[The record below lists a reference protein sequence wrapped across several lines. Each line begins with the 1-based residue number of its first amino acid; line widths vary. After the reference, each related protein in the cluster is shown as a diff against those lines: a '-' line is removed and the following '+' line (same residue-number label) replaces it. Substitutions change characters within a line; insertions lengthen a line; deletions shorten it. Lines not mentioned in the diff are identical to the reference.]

1 MSTFIIS
8 VPKTNNDISFL
19 PDILLSPHR
28 SHPFLPPGVQ
38 ALALAH
44 YTRYIS
50 SGLKDDIDKSI
61 LYYTGAIFLPLP
73 RDSSC
78 QNIVQL
84 LFLLTD
90 ALVHRARQF
99 KQPEDIQC
107 CIAYLRYLR
116 RQPLQVYGVPHSQV
130 LSLLVE
136 ALAFHVQMKSD
147 GMVMQEF
154 EEEIAVLC
162 DQVLVH
168 VQTDSLTYPGTA
180 LARTFNAQFTI
191 SSRRQLGEPWERVI
205 ESLREA
211 NRRLPD
217 LHDISIT
224 LAWSL
229 LIRFTA
235 TYSIDNFVEAT
246 AIWDKVV
253 ASHTPRDSPTSFQL
267 PPASIIIPS
276 LVHSWVSQ
284 YGNPE
289 ISEEALRLLRIAL
302 NVISP
307 DHAFRP
313 IVTTAL
319 ERFQERRFN
328 DFGVTEGLEDVH
340 SRNSDACG
348 LPTRGPSLTK
358 PNDGKPPLMTTG
370 QHIDVILSDIGI
382 NNIADIE
389 EAIKYFR
396 MLHQVAVSRSSRLF
410 SVVSAGGLVITL
422 LGAFERTNKTEYLN
436 EVISSLREVLK
447 MTSKSY
453 SVDVQFI
460 AVRQL
465 ISCLSTRLRLLNR
478 AEDLDETM
486 QLFPT
491 AANSRRARV
500 PERFQLACEWASLA
514 RHSKQLTT
522 LTAYENAISL
532 MQDSLAF
539 APTLEVQHFRLVAMR
554 DNYEKLPLDYASYQ
568 VHTGRLKQAI
578 ETLERG
584 RALLWSEM
592 RGLRTSIEGLRA
604 ADSRLAQK
612 FATINQK
619 LEMLTMSVLPG
630 GPGGVVMDDGETDGR
645 EGMDP
650 FGYLVL
656 QQRTFLEEREKLIL
670 QIQALPGFKSFLKAP
685 SFDTLRS
692 AASHGPVI
700 IINHSRWRSDI
711 LILLHDSSP
720 SLITTTDDFY
730 SRASELKDR
739 LLLTQKKYR
748 LESRQYQRALRSV
761 LKNLYD
767 LVGQPVIQ
775 QLQKLNIPEQSRIW
789 WCPTSTFCSLPL
801 HAMGPIPSDDGVK
814 RYFSDLYISSYT
826 PTLSTLIES
835 RKRGGPVFEKP
846 SILLVAQPDEA
857 LLHVFEEIWA
867 IQRLDTK
874 VTTLLSKMATPSGV
888 VDGLQDHRFS
898 HFACHGILEPGKP
911 FNASFKLHGSGRLT
925 LLDIVRSRLPAADFA
940 FLSACHTAEM
950 TDGSIADE
958 ALHLTAA
965 MQYCGFR
972 SVVGTMWAMADTD
985 GRDLAEHFYKS
996 MFSSDEPG
1004 VPYYERSARALRDA
1018 VQNLRTSK
1026 VVSLERWVNF
1036 VHYGA

>member
-1 MSTFIIS
+1 MDSPQLSI
-8 VPKTNNDISFL
+8 PKVDNDISFHQ
-19 PDILLSPHR
+19 DILLSPHR
-28 SHPFLPPGVQ
+28 SHPFRPPGVQ

-44 YTRYIS
+44 HKRHIF
-50 SGLKDDIDKSI
+50 SGLRDDIDKSI
-61 LYYTGAIFLPLP
+61 LYYTEAIFLPLP
-73 RDSSC
+73 WDSCC

-84 LFLLTD
+84 LFSLTD

-99 KQPEDIQC
+99 KRPEDVHC

-116 RQPLQVYGVPHSQV
+116 RQPLKVYGVPRSRV

-136 ALAFHVQMKSD
+136 ALAVHVQMESD
-147 GMVMQEF
+147 GVTVMQDF
-154 EEEIAVLC
+154 EEIALLC
-162 DQVLVH
+162 DEVLVH
-168 VQTDSLTYPGTA
+168 IQTDSLTYPGTA
-180 LARTFNAQFTI
+180 LARNVNARFTR
-191 SSRRQLGEPWERVI
+191 SSRRQLGEPLERVI

-217 LHDISIT
+217 FHDISIT

-229 LIRFTA
+229 LIRFAA
-235 TYSIDNFVEAT
+235 TCSIDNYEEAT
-246 AIWDKVV
+246 AIWDKVI
-253 ASHTPRDSPTSFQL
+253 ASHAPRDSPTSYQL
-267 PPASIIIPS
+267 PPASIVIPS
-276 LVHSWVSQ
+276 ILHSWVSQ
-284 YGNPE
+284 YGHPE
-289 ISEEALRLLRIAL
+289 ISEEATRLLRIAL

-307 DHAFRP
+307 DHPFRP
-313 IVTTAL
+313 FVTTAL

-340 SRNSDACG
+340 SRNSDVCG
-348 LPTRGPSLTK
+348 LPIGGPSLAK
-358 PNDGKPPLMTTG
+358 LNDGKPPPMTTG
-370 QHIDVILSDIGI
+370 QHIDIVLSDLGI
-382 NNIADIE
+382 TNIADVE

-396 MLHQVAVSRSSRLF
+396 KLLAVSHPSGLF
-410 SVVSAGGLVITL
+410 SLVSAGGLIISL
-422 LGAFERTNKTEYLN
+422 LSAFERTDKIEYLN
-436 EVISSLREVLK
+436 ETIASLRDVLN
-447 MTSKSY
+447 MSSRSY
-453 SVDVQFI
+453 SVDIQFI

-465 ISCLSTRLRLLNR
+465 ISCLSTRLRLLNHT
-478 AEDLDETM
+478 EDLDEIM

-491 AANSRRARV
+491 AANNGRARV
-500 PERFQLACEWASLA
+500 PERFQLSCDWASLA
-514 RHSKQLTT
+514 RYSKHSTT
-522 LTAYENAISL
+522 LTAHENAISL

-568 VHTGRLKQAI
+568 VHTGRLEQAI

-592 RGLRTSIEGLRA
+592 RGLRTSIDRLRA

-612 FATINQK
+612 FAAINQK
-619 LEMLTMSVLPG
+619 LEMLTLSVLPG
-630 GPGGVVMDDGETDGR
+630 GGQEMDDGEADGR

-656 QQRTFLEEREKLIL
+656 QQRTLLEEREKLIS
-670 QIQALPGFKSFLKAP
+670 QIQALPGFESFLKAP

-700 IINHSRWRSDI
+700 IISHNRWRSDI
-711 LILLHDSSP
+711 LILLHDSPP
-720 SLITTTDDFY
+720 SLITTKDDFY
-730 SRASELKDR
+730 KHAIELKDR
-739 LLLTQKKYR
+739 LVLTQKKYR
-748 LESRQYQRALRSV
+748 LESRQYQRALRFI
-761 LKNLYD
+761 LENLYE
-767 LVGQPVIQ
+767 LVGRPVIQ
-775 QLQKLNIPEQSRIW
+775 ELRKLNIPEQSRIW
-789 WCPTSTFCSLPL
+789 WYPTSAFCSLPL
-801 HAMGPIPSDDGVK
+801 HAMGPIPSDDGVR

-835 RKRGGPVFEKP
+835 RKRSGLVFEKP
-846 SILLVAQPDEA
+846 PILLVAQPDEA
-857 LLHVFEEIWA
+857 LLRVFEEIWV

-874 VTTLLSKMATPSGV
+874 VTTLLSKRATPSSV

-911 FNASFKLHGSGRLT
+911 FNASFKLHGGERLT

-985 GRDLAEHFYKS
+985 GRDLAKHFYKS

-1018 VQNLRTSK
+1018 VQNLRRSK
-1026 VVSLERWVNF
+1026 VLPLERWVNF